1 MGSFNGGCTAL
12 YRKKKKQTA
21 VLGYVPYQDEGV
33 PLGVELFSEEVGS
46 TVASCEHHSPAP
58 CWH

>member
-1 MGSFNGGCTAL
+1 MWVVSMEAVQPFTE
-12 YRKKKKQTA
+12 KKKQTA
-21 VLGYVPYQDEGV
+21 VLGYVPYQDEGM